1 MIIDNHSA
9 SSEEETRKEAIN
21 IQTWLRRKDLVSSFK
36 CHQILRN
43 GLLAERYYTP
53 YFEEET
59 FYCIAI
65 VLLRLFLGYQ
75 EGRVSSASLV
85 CIFIVYFAFASD
97 SLKLARDCDQKFASF
112 ALQIST
118 CPMKLNLCRRQ
129 KTGSSKQ
136 FSYSEH
142 LIVLCNQL

>member
-53 YFEEET
+53 HFEEET

-65 VLLRLFLGYQ
+65 VLLRLISKLSRRTRFKRLSC
-75 EGRVSSASLV
+75 VH
-85 CIFIVYFAFASD
+85 FIVYFAFASD

-118 CPMKLNLCRRQ
+118 CPMKLSLCRRQ